1 MVKIDRHNA
10 YVKELGK
17 NIRSIRKTKGV
28 TMEAL
33 SYKAEIEYR
42 LVGRIERGE
51 GNTTVISLLKIA
63 DALNV
68 DVLDFFNFSITGKRK

>member
-1 MVKIDRHNA
+1 
-10 YVKELGK
+10 
-17 NIRSIRKTKGV
+17 
-28 TMEAL
+28 MEAL

>member
-1 MVKIDRHNA
+1 MKVDRHNA
-10 YVKELGK
+10 YLIELGK
-17 NIRSIRKTKGV
+17 NIRCIRKEKGI

-42 LVGRIERGE
+42 LLGRIERGE

-63 DALNV
+63 DVLNV
-68 DVLDFFNFSITGKRK
+68 DLIELFNFPFQKIK